1 MFLLNVSPCW
11 SKFRPTRAHHYVKI
25 GKSVFPALIFLLR
38 NPEDSLCTRTFPTLR
53 FVVRSTLQKGLI
65 ASTPVE
71 FDVLGSLLLDCSRGE
86 LVSAS
91 KLIIDRDF
99 RKKAA

>member
-1 MFLLNVSPCW
+1 
-11 SKFRPTRAHHYVKI
+11 
-25 GKSVFPALIFLLR
+25 
-38 NPEDSLCTRTFPTLR
+38 
-53 FVVRSTLQKGLI
+53 
-65 ASTPVE
+65 
-71 FDVLGSLLLDCSRGE
+71 LGSLLLDCSRGE